1 MNELNEIPIQGKLS
15 GAVEADAAVLAEL
28 FRNDSTLI
36 RRDLVGGSGMDVCC
50 VLFHLDGMTSSLL
63 ITESVLTPLEAY
75 LADCNHAVNAQV
87 LVSCVLTGS
96 EMRIGETW
104 ADVVAAMLNGD
115 AILLA
120 EGGAVIVGAKGWL
133 KRAIT
138 EPVNERVVRGPRES
152 FIESA
157 MVNLSLLRRKL
168 QTSTLAI
175 ERVTFGAL
183 TQPRTYLCYLDGRVD
198 PKILTTLKKRLESI
212 ELDGVLDSNY
222 LLEQIRDT
230 PASPFK
236 TIGVTERPDVVA
248 AKLLEGRIAVI
259 VDGTPCVLTLPYLFI
274 ENFQT
279 NDDYYTNY
287 LYATIN
293 RILRMVGFFLTVSVP
308 SVYVA
313 IITYHHEILPPAL
326 LLSISAS
333 RQGVPFPSIVEMF
346 ILLIA
351 FEILR
356 EASMR
361 MPSNIGQAL
370 SIVGAL
376 VLGQAAVE
384 AKLVSAPMVIVI
396 ALTGTT
402 SLLTPAMGGA
412 EIITRMG
419 LLLTGATFGMVGFTL
434 GFLVLIFHLASVKTF
449 GVPYLSLIPDRRERQ
464 KHDTFVRARWG
475 RLRGRDLFGT
485 AADSEEEHLWERK

>member
-1 MNELNEIPIQGKLS
+1 MNERPIRGTLS
-15 GAVEADAAVLAEL
+15 GDVGADAETLAEL
-28 FRNDSTLI
+28 FANDSTLI
-36 RRDLVGGSGMDVCC
+36 RRDLFRPGTEEPVC
-50 VLFHLDGMTSSLL
+50 VLFHFDGMTSSLL
-63 ITESVLTPLEAY
+63 ITESILIPLEA
-75 LADCNHAVNAQV
+75 LLSDLQSDLSARSLTETV
-87 LVSCVLTGS
+87 LPS
-96 EMRIGETW
+96 GEVRRTD
-104 ADVVAAMLNGD
+104 ALEDVAASILNGD

-120 EGGAVIVGAKGWL
+120 AGGAVILGAKGWL
-133 KRAIT
+133 KRTIM
-138 EPVNERVVRGPRES
+138 EPVNEKVVRGPRES

-157 MVNLSLLRRKL
+157 MVNLSLIRRKL
-168 QTSTLAI
+168 QTPSLCI
-175 ERVTFGAL
+175 ERVSFGAL
-183 TQPRTYLCYLDGRVD
+183 TNTRTYLCYLGGRAD
-198 PKILTTLKKRLESI
+198 PKILQMLKKRLESI
-212 ELDGVLDSNY
+212 NLDGVLDSNY
-222 LLEQIRDT
+222 LLEQIRDA
-230 PASPFK
+230 PGSPFK
-236 TIGVTERPDVVA
+236 TVGVTERPDIVA
-248 AKLLEGRIAVI
+248 AKLLEGRIAVV

-287 LYATIN
+287 LFSSIN

-308 SVYVA
+308 AVYVA
-313 IITYHHEILPPAL
+313 VIAHHHEILPPAL

-333 RQGVPFPSIVEMF
+333 RQGVPFPTVVEMF

-361 MPSNIGQAL
+361 MPSNVGQAL

-402 SLLTPAMGGA
+402 SLLTPTMSGA

-419 LLLTGATFGMVGFTL
+419 LLAAGATFGMVGFTL
-434 GFLVLIFHLASVKTF
+434 GFLTLIFHLASMQTF
-449 GVPYLSLIPDRRERQ
+449 GIPYLSLMPDRQDQQ
-464 KHDTFVRARWG
+464 KRDSFVRARWG
-475 RLRGRDLFGT
+475 RLRGRNLFE
-485 AADSEEEHLWERK
+485 SREKEL